1 MVTLRTNGDFSKISG
16 FLEKAKEIFKV
27 GDLNKY
33 GEMGVEALKA
43 TTPKDTG
50 KTADSWFYEI
60 KNSKNEIY
68 IKWKNSNVQ
77 NGVNIAVLLQ
87 FGHGTRNGG
96 YVSGVDYVSPALAP
110 IFQEIAKN
118 AWEEVSVKKNG
129 I

>member
-43 TTPKDTG
+43 ATPKDTG

-118 AWEEVSVKKNG
+118 AWEEVSVKKNA

>member
-60 KNSKNEIY
+60 KNSKDEIY

>member
-16 FLEKAKEIFKV
+16 FLEKAKEIFNV

-43 TTPKDTG
+43 ATPKDTG

-60 KNSKNEIY
+60 KNSKNEIC

-118 AWEEVSVKKNG
+118 AWEEVSVKKNA